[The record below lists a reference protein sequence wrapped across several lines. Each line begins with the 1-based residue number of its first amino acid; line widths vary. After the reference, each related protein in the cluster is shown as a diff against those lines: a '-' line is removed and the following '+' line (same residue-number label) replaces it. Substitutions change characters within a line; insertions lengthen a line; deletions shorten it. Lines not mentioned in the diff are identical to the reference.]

1 MSSLI
6 CSVVL
11 LHSVFMALLG
21 INSSGAGGSRQG
33 LFVLSCL
40 LGFLAVVAVRLVNK
54 LSPLTLWL
62 ACGVIVP
69 VVIYGTKYN
78 WLGV

>member
-21 INSSGAGGSRQG
+21 IASSGAGGSRQG
-33 LFVLSCL
+33 LFVLSAL
-40 LGFLAVVAVRLVNK
+40 LGLLAVVAVRMVNK
-54 LSPLTLWL
+54 RSPLTPWL
-62 ACGVIVP
+62 VMGLVVP
-69 VVIYGTKYN
+69 VLIYGVKLH
-78 WLGV
+78 WAGA